1 MGLFGR
7 SKEPDP
13 KEQVNEWAKRLRKEG
28 YQLDRQIRG
37 IQREE
42 EKVKRSLKEAAK
54 KGDKAV
60 CTVLA
65 KEVIHS
71 RKAIGRIYT
80 TKAQINSVQ
89 LQMKQQLAQIRV
101 AGAMSQSTEVMQAM
115 QQLVKMPEVA
125 KTMQEMSKE
134 MMKAGIL
141 EEMMEDTFEGLED
154 QDDLEEAA
162 QEEVDKVLWEITKGE
177 IGRAPDAVADSLP
190 AAEPAAAAQESDGEE
205 QLEAMQERLQALRS

>member
-7 SKEPDP
+7 SKEPDA
-13 KEQVNEWAKRLRKEG
+13 KEQVQEWCKKLRKEG

-42 EKVKRSLKEAAK
+42 EKVKRSLRDAAK

-65 KEVIHS
+65 KEVVHS
-71 RKAIGRIYT
+71 RKAISRIYT

-115 QQLVKMPEVA
+115 QQLVRLPEVA

-141 EEMMEDTFEGLED
+141 EEMMEDTFENLED
-154 QDDLEEAA
+154 QDELEEAA
-162 QEEVDKVLWEITKGE
+162 QEEVDKVLWDITKGE
-177 IGRAPDAVADSLP
+177 LGRAPDAVADSLP
-190 AAEPAAAAQESDGEE
+190 AAEPAAAAQQSDGEE
-205 QLEAMQERLQALRS
+205 ELEEMQERLEALRS

>member
-7 SKEPDP
+7 SKEPDA
-13 KEQVNEWAKRLRKEG
+13 KEQVQEWCKKLRKEG

-42 EKVKRSLKEAAK
+42 EKVKRSLRDAAK

-65 KEVIHS
+65 KEVVHS
-71 RKAIGRIYT
+71 RKAISRIYT

-115 QQLVKMPEVA
+115 QQLVRLPEVA

-141 EEMMEDTFEGLED
+141 EEMMEDTFENLED
-154 QDDLEEAA
+154 QDELEEAA
-162 QEEVDKVLWEITKGE
+162 QEEVDKVLWDITKGE
-177 IGRAPDAVADSLP
+177 RGRAPDAGADSLP
-190 AAEPAAAAQESDGEE
+190 AAEPAAAAQQSDGEE
-205 QLEAMQERLQALRS
+205 ELEEMQERLEALRS

>member
-1 MGLFGR
+1 
-7 SKEPDP
+7 
-13 KEQVNEWAKRLRKEG
+13 
-28 YQLDRQIRG
+28 
-37 IQREE
+37 
-42 EKVKRSLKEAAK
+42 VKRSLRDAAK

-65 KEVIHS
+65 KEVVHS
-71 RKAIGRIYT
+71 RKAISRIYT

-115 QQLVKMPEVA
+115 QQLVRLPEVA

-141 EEMMEDTFEGLED
+141 EEMMEDTFENLED
-154 QDDLEEAA
+154 QDELEEAA
-162 QEEVDKVLWEITKGE
+162 QEEVDKVLWDITKGE
-177 IGRAPDAVADSLP
+177 LGRAPDAVAVSLP
-190 AAEPAAAAQESDGEE
+190 AAEPAAAAQQSDGEE
-205 QLEAMQERLQALRS
+205 ELEEMQERLEALRS

>member
-13 KEQVNEWAKRLRKEG
+13 KEQVQEWTRKLRKEG
-28 YQLDRQIRG
+28 YQLDRQIRA

-54 KGDKAV
+54 KGDRSV

-65 KEVIHS
+65 KEVVHS
-71 RKAIGRIYT
+71 RKAISRIYT
-80 TKAQINSVQ
+80 TKAQINSVS

-115 QQLVKMPEVA
+115 QQLVKVPEVA
-125 KTMQEMSKE
+125 KTMQDMSKE

-141 EEMMEDTFEGLED
+141 EEMMEDTFEGLDD
-154 QDDLEEAA
+154 QDELEEAA

-177 IGRAPDAVADSLP
+177 LGRAPDAVGDSLP
-190 AAEPAAAAQESDGEE
+190 SAEPAAQESEGEE
-205 QLEAMQERLQALRS
+205 ELEEMQERLQALRS